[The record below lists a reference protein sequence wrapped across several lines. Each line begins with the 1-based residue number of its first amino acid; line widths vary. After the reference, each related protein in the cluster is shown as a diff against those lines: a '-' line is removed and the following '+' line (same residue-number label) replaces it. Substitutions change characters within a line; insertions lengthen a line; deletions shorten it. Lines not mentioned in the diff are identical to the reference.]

1 MGNGNSE
8 KTCSE
13 SKLVRGIQNQFNKS
27 EVNNMTFEEKLQAYA
42 ELTVKISV
50 NIQPGQYLLVNTSV
64 DALDFARIVVKEA
77 YKAGAGRVHVNFSDE
92 EMERAYF
99 DYASDEEFNR
109 FPEWIVK
116 MNDELIERKGAL
128 LMIDA
133 TDPDK
138 FTGISSERLATYQ
151 KVAGAALRNNRNAV
165 MKDSIAWSMV
175 AVPSPKWASKVF
187 PDLAAED
194 QVPALWE
201 AIFKAVRIGEGS
213 TIEKWR
219 EHVTNLESRA
229 VLLNDK
235 KYMKLHYTAPG
246 TDLTIA
252 LAPQHKWVT
261 GGGKTPDDTIF
272 MANMPTEEVYTL
284 PMKQGVNGYVSNTKP
299 LVYQG
304 NIIDGFKL
312 TFEEGKIV
320 KAEAQVGHDLL
331 QELINVDE
339 GSCYLG
345 EVALV
350 PHESPISALGILY
363 FNTLF
368 DENASNHLAIG
379 KAYPTCLE
387 DGRDL
392 ENDQLETLGANI
404 SVTHEDFMIGS
415 SEMDIDGILPDG
427 TVEPIFRKG
436 SWAF

>member
-1 MGNGNSE
+1 
-8 KTCSE
+8 
-13 SKLVRGIQNQFNKS
+13 
-27 EVNNMTFEEKLQAYA
+27 MTFEEKLQAYA
-42 ELTVKISV
+42 ELTVKIGV

-64 DALDFARIVVKEA
+64 VALDFARIVVKEA
-77 YKAGAGRVHVNFSDE
+77 YKAGAARVHVNFSDE

-133 TDPDK
+133 ADPDK
-138 FTGISSERLATYQ
+138 FTGISSDRLATYQ

-187 PDLAAED
+187 PDLATED

-213 TIEKWR
+213 AIEKWC

-229 VLLNDK
+229 VLLNNK

-350 PHESPISALGILY
+350 PHESPISASGILY

>member
-1 MGNGNSE
+1 
-8 KTCSE
+8 
-13 SKLVRGIQNQFNKS
+13 
-27 EVNNMTFEEKLQAYA
+27 MTFEEKLQAYA
-42 ELTVKISV
+42 ELLVKVGV

-64 DALDFARIVVKEA
+64 DALDFARLVVKEA
-77 YKAGAGRVHVNFSDE
+77 YKAGAGRVHVNFSDV
-92 EMERAYF
+92 EMDRAYF
-99 DYASDEEFNR
+99 EHASDEEFNR

-116 MNDELIERKGAL
+116 MNDELIEREGAL
-128 LMIDA
+128 LIIDA
-133 TDPDK
+133 EDPDK
-138 FTGISSERLATYQ
+138 FAGISADRLATYQ
-151 KVAGAALRNNRNAV
+151 KVSGAALSNNRNAV
-165 MKDSIAWSMV
+165 MKDLIAWSMV

-187 PDLAAED
+187 PNLVAEE

-201 AIFKAVRIGEGS
+201 AIFKTVHIGEGNVV
-213 TIEKWR
+213 ENWR
-219 EHVTNLESRA
+219 EHVTNLEARA
-229 VLLNDK
+229 VLLNNK
-235 KYMKLHYTAPG
+235 KYAKLHYTAPG

-252 LAPQHKWVT
+252 LAPQHKWIT

-320 KAEAQVGHDLL
+320 KAEAQIGLDLL
-331 QELINVDE
+331 QELMNVDE

-350 PHESPISALGILY
+350 PHESPISASGILY

-387 DGRDL
+387 GGRDL
-392 ENDQLETLGANI
+392 ENDQLEALGANI
-404 SVTHEDFMIGS
+404 SVTHVDFMIGS